1 MAKTRI
7 EWKYVYEN
15 QDFDADSFNILNF
28 LSQPTGPHF
37 CQPCIWFYKDI
48 EKDTIE
54 FNKYLRIDFISLSLS
69 LLVFSKNAWK
79 LGQEVKY
86 LLRISLQ
93 SHYSLVNLIFTKKA
107 KTMLQRFSAVK

>member
-15 QDFDADSFNILNF
+15 QDFDADSFNIFHF

-37 CQPCIWFYKDI
+37 CQPRIWFYKDI

-54 FNKYLRIDFISLSLS
+54 FNKYLRIDFISKSEPTS
-69 LLVFSKNAWK
+69 F
-79 LGQEVKY
+79 
-86 LLRISLQ
+86 LRKRLKVRTRS
-93 SHYSLVNLIFTKKA
+93 
-107 KTMLQRFSAVK
+107 